1 MRLKLYPSTTHGMGG
16 RQRQRGH
23 AGSGMLRAAVLSTS
37 VVLAHA
43 LLPAAQFAALGVHSR
58 IAPAPTRHSG
68 RAGAQVTQLRGSALA
83 SPGDRRERRMGG
95 AASKRLSLLHQLQI
109 PSFQYNTVTT
119 AAEGQIRRVQSHI
132 MPWPRRKGP
141 CSDMP
146 LASTTLLRE
155 AASGPVSA
163 QEVLHGV
170 RVAHGIRC
178 RSRVAVGRG
187 VSSRS
192 RMAMLGQG
200 VGTIGCTGALPAL
213 LNKLHHVTLSALKSP
228 GRRVNMDLSMPYI
241 ERIKEEVS
249 MSYTEGQR
257 AMSLLG
263 QLLTMTLTPGAHE
276 CRSTVRAELW
286 ETGAGSGTSDK
297 VQNKTCFSL
306 SESVRLTPSPYIP

>member
-1 MRLKLYPSTTHGMGG
+1 
-16 RQRQRGH
+16 
-23 AGSGMLRAAVLSTS
+23 MLRAAVLSAS
-37 VVLAHA
+37 VVLAHG
-43 LLPAAQFAALGVHSR
+43 LLPAAQFAALSVHGR
-58 IAPAPTRHSG
+58 IVPAPTRHSG
-68 RAGAQVTQLRGSALA
+68 RAGAKAWHLCGSALA
-83 SPGDRRERRMGG
+83 SPGDRREKRMGM

-132 MPWPRRKGP
+132 MPWPRRKGQ

-155 AASGPVSA
+155 AASGPVSS
-163 QEVLHGV
+163 QDVL
-170 RVAHGIRC
+170 RVGHGIRC
-178 RSRVAVGRG
+178 RSRVAVGHG

>member
-1 MRLKLYPSTTHGMGG
+1 
-16 RQRQRGH
+16 
-23 AGSGMLRAAVLSTS
+23 MLRAAVLSAS
-37 VVLAHA
+37 VVLAHG
-43 LLPAAQFAALGVHSR
+43 LLPAAQFAALSVHGR
-58 IAPAPTRHSG
+58 IVPAPTRHSG
-68 RAGAQVTQLRGSALA
+68 RAGAKAWHLCGSALA
-83 SPGDRRERRMGG
+83 SPGDRREKRMGM

-132 MPWPRRKGP
+132 MPWPRRKGQ

-155 AASGPVSA
+155 AASGPVSS
-163 QEVLHGV
+163 QDVL
-170 RVAHGIRC
+170 RVGHGIRC
-178 RSRVAVGRG
+178 RSRVAVGHG

-286 ETGAGSGTSDK
+286 ETGAGSGASDK
-297 VQNKTCFSL
+297 AQSNKTCFSL
-306 SESVRLTPSPYIP
+306 SESVRLTPEP